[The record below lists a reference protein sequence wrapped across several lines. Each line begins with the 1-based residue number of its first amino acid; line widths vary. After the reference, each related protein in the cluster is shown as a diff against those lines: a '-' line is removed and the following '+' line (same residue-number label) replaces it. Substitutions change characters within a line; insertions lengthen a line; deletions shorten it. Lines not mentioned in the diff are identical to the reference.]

1 MPLPLTDKIA
11 RAAAADVA
19 DRRRRK
25 AGRSAWSRSDYNTA
39 VKAFNKLTKTTR
51 KDRI

>member
-25 AGRSAWSRSDYNTA
+25 TGRSAWSRSDYNAA
-39 VKAFNKLTKTTR
+39 VRKYHQLTKAR
-51 KDRI
+51 DKC